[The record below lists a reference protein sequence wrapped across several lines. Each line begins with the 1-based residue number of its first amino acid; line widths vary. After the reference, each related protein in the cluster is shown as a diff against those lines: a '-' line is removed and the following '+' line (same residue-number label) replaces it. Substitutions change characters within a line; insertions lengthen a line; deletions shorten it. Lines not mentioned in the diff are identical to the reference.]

1 MEQRKTIGLAL
12 LAMPMVFVAMMAR
25 AEDMLSST
33 VIEDHALQNLSGI
46 AQVNQAAGDGNLQ
59 FNAVAVALSETG
71 SARALTI
78 VVQHTDSIPDGAPDG
93 AAFQAIAR
101 IDDQAFAGAQGL
113 ISVNQVSGRYNQQAN
128 LIAAALGVDG
138 LVLAEA
144 ELSQSRS
151 DSVPPEGFQTA
162 GTRQAQVAEGAFRDA
177 FGVIQVNQVAGAYN
191 TTFNRFLFSRSAG
204 SNP

>member
-1 MEQRKTIGLAL
+1 MEQRKTIGLTL

-25 AEDMLSST
+25 AENMLSST

-71 SARALTI
+71 SAGALTI
-78 VVQHTDSIPDGAPDG
+78 VVQHTDSIPDG

-191 TTFNRFLFSRSAG
+191 TTFNRFLFSLLAG